1 MVVEAGSSKGRVQMY
16 VCDEGT
22 EGTEGTED
30 TEGTEG
36 TEGTRQPGAWS
47 TRKAEAN
54 RRRRKGDS
62 RRLTLVEL
70 VRSVYKGFL
79 AIPVPTIYLIYIQV
93 NH

>member
-1 MVVEAGSSKGRVQMY
+1 MAEAGSSKGRVQMY
-16 VCDEGT
+16 GCDEGTQGT

-30 TEGTEG
+30 TEG

-62 RRLTLVEL
+62 RRLTLV
-70 VRSVYKGFL
+70 RSVYKGSL